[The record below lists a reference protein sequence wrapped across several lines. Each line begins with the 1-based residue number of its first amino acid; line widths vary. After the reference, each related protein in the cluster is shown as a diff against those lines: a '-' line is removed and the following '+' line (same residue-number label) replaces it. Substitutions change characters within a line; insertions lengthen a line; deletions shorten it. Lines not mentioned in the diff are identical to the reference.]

1 MNLYQKNT
9 VTVLD
14 YLSEVGVCQSVYDM
28 SHSCF
33 TKLGRHLS
41 SRNIDFSLK
50 EAEKWLD
57 GLTLSDISIKMYSK
71 AIRQLGDVYN
81 FGHVCFL
88 NRTNLNLKASF
99 DEVIS
104 EYLNEISGSY
114 TPSHLKNIRNRC
126 RFFFGFMQMD
136 RGISNPSGI
145 GYEDILSFHRDL
157 LPSLCKADY
166 CMYKGSV
173 SSFLLWM
180 AEMKL
185 CPTGFSMLL
194 SMNHAEKAAMLDDL
208 SSEASLKVR
217 EIGGTSYKDFPP
229 TEFLDASVDF
239 IRDLEKLGYADTML
253 TTARLVLDMLF
264 LFLDMNHIGY
274 IPDIASVWYAE
285 TGDMCFGKNKLMAR
299 RILGLFAVFTEE
311 GSVRADIHFTYK
323 PLLSEELPAWCR
335 EALELFLKQ
344 KVREKWAASTICMY
358 RSSVTRFCR
367 FLADEGITS
376 FTQIDAE
383 VLKKFNLADV
393 HSTPEGKNAYNV
405 RIRKFLFYLAED
417 GFVDNYCLGNALPC
431 VSAPSTGIVK
441 ILMPEEESALEGYI
455 EEDQALGLRN
465 RAILL
470 LGLSMGMR
478 GSDITSLTFEQI
490 DWRASSI
497 SFLQE
502 KTDVERVLP
511 MPADAGNA
519 LFRYIM
525 EGRPESASGYV
536 FITHKA
542 PYRKIGRG
550 VCRKIMLKAL
560 PKEREDGYGF
570 HVTRRTYATK
580 RFRSSCGYSDVAYL
594 LGHSTDDTAKKYISI
609 DEERMRCCPVP
620 LSDAGIPMKGGFR
633 NE

>member
-1 MNLYQKNT
+1 MNSYQKNT

-14 YLSEVGVCQSVYDM
+14 YLSEAGVCQSVYDM

-41 SRNIDFSLK
+41 SRKIDFSLE

-57 GLTLSDISIKMYSK
+57 GLKLSDASIKMYSK

-104 EYLNEISGSY
+104 GYLNGISGSY

-136 RGISNPSGI
+136 RGISNPSRI
-145 GYEDILSFHRDL
+145 GYEDILS
-157 LPSLCKADY
+157 
-166 CMYKGSV
+166 
-173 SSFLLWM
+173 
-180 AEMKL
+180 
-185 CPTGFSMLL
+185 
-194 SMNHAEKAAMLDDL
+194 
-208 SSEASLKVR
+208 
-217 EIGGTSYKDFPP
+217 
-229 TEFLDASVDF
+229 
-239 IRDLEKLGYADTML
+239 
-253 TTARLVLDMLF
+253 
-264 LFLDMNHIGY
+264 
-274 IPDIASVWYAE
+274 
-285 TGDMCFGKNKLMAR
+285 
-299 RILGLFAVFTEE
+299 
-311 GSVRADIHFTYK
+311 
-323 PLLSEELPAWCR
+323 
-335 EALELFLKQ
+335 
-344 KVREKWAASTICMY
+344 
-358 RSSVTRFCR
+358 
-367 FLADEGITS
+367 
-376 FTQIDAE
+376 
-383 VLKKFNLADV
+383 
-393 HSTPEGKNAYNV
+393 
-405 RIRKFLFYLAED
+405 FYLAED

-441 ILMPEEESALEGYI
+441 ILMPEEEAALEGYS

-478 GSDITSLTFEQI
+478 GSDITSLTFGQI

-497 SFLQE
+497 RFLQE

-560 PKEREDGYGF
+560 PEEREDGYGF

-580 RFRSSCGYSDVAYL
+580 RFRNSCGYSDVAYL
-594 LGHSTDDTAKKYISI
+594 IGHSTDDTAKKYISL